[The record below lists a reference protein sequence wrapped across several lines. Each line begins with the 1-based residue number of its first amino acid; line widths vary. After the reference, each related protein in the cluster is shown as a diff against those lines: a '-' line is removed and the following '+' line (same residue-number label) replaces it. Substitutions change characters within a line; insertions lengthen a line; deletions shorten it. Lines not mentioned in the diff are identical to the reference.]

1 MRNSSIS
8 QIKILAL
15 KLSLILKNGDFLLLY
30 GDIGTGKTTLT
41 RYIINNIQ
49 KKNKK
54 RQTEIPSPTFNI
66 AFEYNIKNFIIR
78 HFDLYRIKK
87 KFEINNIGLFEE
99 TDNAIT
105 IVEWPELI
113 KKKPKNYIKISFKYS
128 KKINERNLRISSH
141 GRCKEY
147 EIN

>member
-15 KLSLILKNGDFLLLY
+15 KLSLILKKGDFLLLY
-30 GDIGTGKTTLT
+30 GNIGTGKTTLA

-66 AFEYNIKNFIIR
+66 AFEYNIKSFIIR

-99 TDNAIT
+99 IDNTIT

-141 GRCKEY
+141 GRCKDY

>member
-8 QIKILAL
+8 QIKNLAL

-41 RYIINNIQ
+41 RFIINNIQ
-49 KKNKK
+49 KKYKK

-66 AFEYNIKNFIIR
+66 AFEYNIKNFVVR

-87 KFEINNIGLFEE
+87 RFEINNIVLFEE
-99 TDNAIT
+99 IDNTIT
-105 IVEWPELI
+105 IVECPELI

-128 KKINERNLRISSH
+128 KKINKKNIIKNLHKKYKS
-141 GRCKEY
+141 Y
-147 EIN
+147 QIN

>member
-15 KLSLILKNGDFLLLY
+15 KLSLILKKGDFLLLY
-30 GDIGTGKTTLT
+30 GNIGTGKTTLA

-66 AFEYNIKNFIIR
+66 AFEYNIKNYIIR

-99 TDNAIT
+99 IDNAIT

-141 GRCKEY
+141 GRCKDY

>member
-8 QIKILAL
+8 QIKILAI

-30 GDIGTGKTTLT
+30 GDIGTGKTTLA

-99 TDNAIT
+99 MDNAIT
-105 IVEWPELI
+105 IVEWHRII
-113 KKKPKNYIKISFKYS
+113 KKKYKIIFLILKCLIHIREIIE
-128 KKINERNLRISSH
+128 KIDASSSDPLE
-141 GRCKEY
+141 K
-147 EIN
+147 

>member
-1 MRNSSIS
+1 M
-8 QIKILAL
+8 
-15 KLSLILKNGDFLLLY
+15 
-30 GDIGTGKTTLT
+30 
-41 RYIINNIQ
+41 
-49 KKNKK
+49 
-54 RQTEIPSPTFNI
+54 
-66 AFEYNIKNFIIR
+66 EYNIKNFIVR

-87 KFEINNIGLFEE
+87 RFEINNIGLFEE
-99 TDNAIT
+99 MDNAIT

-128 KKINERNLRISSH
+128 KKINERNLRISLH

>member
-8 QIKILAL
+8 QIKILAH

-49 KKNKK
+49 KKYKK

-66 AFEYNIKNFIIR
+66 AMEYNIKDFIVR

-87 KFEINNIGLFEE
+87 GFEINNIGLFEE
-99 TDNAIT
+99 IDNVIT

>member
-1 MRNSSIS
+1 MRNSSIN
-8 QIKILAL
+8 QIKDLAVQI
-15 KLSLILKNGDFLLLY
+15 SLTLKNGDFLFLY
-30 GDIGTGKTTLT
+30 GDIGVGKTTFT
-41 RYIINNIQ
+41 RFLINNLQ
-49 KKNKK
+49 KKYKK
-54 RQTEIPSPTFNI
+54 TQTEILSPTFNI
-66 AFEYNIKNFIIR
+66 AFEYNIKNQIVR

-113 KKKPKNYIKISFKYS
+113 KKKPKNYIKISFEYS
-128 KKINERNLRISSH
+128 KKIDERNLRISPY

>member
-15 KLSLILKNGDFLLLY
+15 KLSLILKKGDFLLLY
-30 GDIGTGKTTLT
+30 GNIGTGKTTLA

-87 KFEINNIGLFEE
+87 KLEINNIGLFEE
-99 TDNAIT
+99 MDNAIT

>member
-15 KLSLILKNGDFLLLY
+15 KLSLILKKGDFLLLY
-30 GDIGTGKTTLT
+30 GNIGTGKTTLA

-99 TDNAIT
+99 MDNAIT

-113 KKKPKNYIKISFKYS
+113 KKKPKNYIKISLKNS
-128 KKINERNLRISSH
+128 KKKNERNLRISSH

>member
-8 QIKILAL
+8 QIKNLAI
-15 KLSLILKNGDFLLLY
+15 KLSLNLKNGDFLLLY
-30 GDIGTGKTTLT
+30 GNIGTGKTTLA

-87 KFEINNIGLFEE
+87 NFEINNIGLFEE
-99 TDNAIT
+99 INNAIT

-147 EIN
+147 EIS